1 MDSTCI
7 TDAQAARVLMIA
19 FQGCQYRPLLVS
31 GLMTCGYDL
40 KCQVAL
46 EISIELET
54 EMVNGKSLIET
65 IEQLILEGYL
75 DLYEQAEG

>member
-7 TDAQAARVLMIA
+7 TNAQAARVLMIA
-19 FQGCQYRPLLVS
+19 AQGCQYRPLQVS
-31 GLMTCGYDL
+31 GLITFGYDL

-46 EISIELET
+46 EISIELES

-65 IEQLILEGYL
+65 VEQLILEGYL